1 MFRLRGLILAVLL
14 QKQQLFGKKAVLRPR
29 KNNKEEKSTMRNLQK
44 ILALVLALI
53 MSFSLVA
60 TAGAFS
66 DDGDISDAYKDAV
79 TVLNGLEV
87 FKGYDNGATFQPKGN
102 ITRAEVAAIIYRIA
116 TGDVK
121 DTQASIYSTYGQFT
135 DVLDGS
141 WYAGYVNYCANAGY
155 IKGRGNKIFD
165 PQATVTGYEALAM
178 ILRAVGYDKNGE
190 FTGSNWQIRT
200 ASIANERGISK
211 NVTSAMLGQAATRE
225 VVAEL
230 LFRSIIIPKV
240 NFNANTLSYTEK
252 PLNADGKKD
261 TLGYESLKLEEI
273 TGIVT
278 ANEYADLEKSI
289 TLNDGKTRMRVDGV
303 DGQDYILDYTE
314 ENLLDGLDAIGE
326 EHNAYIQNANTTS
339 AKVFVMTKTDNNKT
353 YETLEE
359 VEIDT
364 DSKFREKT
372 GFQRSASAT
381 EDFLNFD
388 EVNEWHSDWR
398 IKYVVSSV
406 DSVVRGDVETQIKRI
421 NTLTNFELPS
431 TLGAELATPLT
442 FANGYRLIQDGTT
455 DKYFIEY
462 TKEFRIDE
470 VINSIHRGNIEEI
483 FNIAD
488 KLHANDYV
496 RGEVYVGT
504 SSLKDISDEISFKQ
518 FVEQYIDNTEAKIT
532 DNENGN
538 WLKVIDNDNDGQ
550 AEYVLKIV
558 YTMAQVVR
566 AKDGKYGLDTEDVV
580 LCNSK
585 KGADD
590 AVNFIDDDDVRSED
604 TLALDDIVY
613 YAVIDDKAWATKA
626 EIANVK
632 IDVVN
637 RKDLKVTTTDGTEYV
652 ESGVCEEIVSNDY
665 NSGVV
670 NMNGSATY
678 TLYFDRGAIWLR
690 LPMRTAAITR

>member
-1 MFRLRGLILAVLL
+1 
-14 QKQQLFGKKAVLRPR
+14 
-29 KNNKEEKSTMRNLQK
+29 MRNLQK

-278 ANEYADLEKSI
+278 AN
-289 TLNDGKTRMRVDGV
+289 
-303 DGQDYILDYTE
+303 
-314 ENLLDGLDAIGE
+314 
-326 EHNAYIQNANTTS
+326 
-339 AKVFVMTKTDNNKT
+339 
-353 YETLEE
+353 
-359 VEIDT
+359 
-364 DSKFREKT
+364 
-372 GFQRSASAT
+372 
-381 EDFLNFD
+381 
-388 EVNEWHSDWR
+388 
-398 IKYVVSSV
+398 
-406 DSVVRGDVETQIKRI
+406 
-421 NTLTNFELPS
+421 
-431 TLGAELATPLT
+431 
-442 FANGYRLIQDGTT
+442 
-455 DKYFIEY
+455 
-462 TKEFRIDE
+462 
-470 VINSIHRGNIEEI
+470 
-483 FNIAD
+483 
-488 KLHANDYV
+488 
-496 RGEVYVGT
+496 
-504 SSLKDISDEISFKQ
+504 
-518 FVEQYIDNTEAKIT
+518 
-532 DNENGN
+532 
-538 WLKVIDNDNDGQ
+538 
-550 AEYVLKIV
+550 
-558 YTMAQVVR
+558 
-566 AKDGKYGLDTEDVV
+566 
-580 LCNSK
+580 
-585 KGADD
+585 
-590 AVNFIDDDDVRSED
+590 
-604 TLALDDIVY
+604 
-613 YAVIDDKAWATKA
+613 
-626 EIANVK
+626 
-632 IDVVN
+632 
-637 RKDLKVTTTDGTEYV
+637 
-652 ESGVCEEIVSNDY
+652 
-665 NSGVV
+665 
-670 NMNGSATY
+670 
-678 TLYFDRGAIWLR
+678 
-690 LPMRTAAITR
+690 